1 MSLSHWPLI
10 AEYPDSLKI
19 NDMSDFC
26 RHLIQNNLKA
36 GLLGNFEKLIDVPLF
51 IGFREWLNQNI
62 FVISVLLKCIYEKH
76 IDYFFKLTQ

>member
-1 MSLSHWPLI
+1 MSLSHLPLI
-10 AEYPDSLKI
+10 AEDPDSLKI

-62 FVISVLLKCIYEKH
+62 FVISVLLKCIYEKN
-76 IDYFFKLTQ
+76 ID